1 MKQIASFTVN
11 HDVLKKGF
19 YISRIDGDIATYDIR
34 MAIPN
39 SGAYLTNPAIHT
51 FEHLFATYV
60 RNSALTDSIVYV
72 GPMGCR
78 TGFYF
83 LTRGITHQQAL
94 DLFRDTLEFISTFD
108 APIPGAQ
115 SSRECGNWLEHDL
128 PAARDLAIDAVKQ
141 LSKDVGIPQDLKG
154 ILKEEDVQFLAESAY
169 ADACRPGNPRD
180 TSVEEIAAL
189 YRSLM

>member
-1 MKQIASFTVN
+1 MQRITSFSVD
-11 HDVLKKGF
+11 HDYIVPGM
-19 YISRIDGDIATYDIR
+19 YISRIDGDITTYDLR
-34 MAIPN
+34 TRKPN
-39 SGAYLTNPAIHT
+39 CGDYMDNITMHSMEHMLAT
-51 FEHLFATYV
+51 FL
-60 RNSALTDSIVYV
+60 RNSDAAEDVIYF

-128 PAARDLAIDAVKQ
+128 PAARDLAIDMKRV
-141 LSKDVGIPQDLKG
+141 LKDWTVDKMQY
-154 ILKEEDVQFLAESAY
+154 AE
-169 ADACRPGNPRD
+169 
-180 TSVEEIAAL
+180 
-189 YRSLM
+189 